1 MSSYFK
7 FISYRPVMTFSLPTG
22 SVLSRQIHSDPSRSA
37 VRSRKSP
44 LKRAACEFRER
55 GRAALSSFL
64 LSTGAFMSRQRK
76 AACVGTLFGFKCV
89 VCCGEFLMPRFELP
103 QQRRYCGG
111 SENRCGRGIMLS
123 MGFFCVVCR
132 QLARHLRLKCNTLNA
147 ADEPHLSIILESTPQ
162 LVFPLEVAPR

>member
-1 MSSYFK
+1 
-7 FISYRPVMTFSLPTG
+7 MTFSLPTG
-22 SVLSRQIHSDPSRSA
+22 SVLSRQIRSDPSRSA
-37 VRSRKSP
+37 ARSRKSP
-44 LKRAACEFRER
+44 LKRAACEFS
-55 GRAALSSFL
+55 RARTSGTYL
-64 LSTGAFMSRQRK
+64 LPLLTGAFMSRRRK
-76 AACVGTLFGFKCV
+76 AACVGTLFGFKCA

-123 MGFFCVVCR
+123 MGFFCVACR

-147 ADEPHLSIILESTPQ
+147 VDEPHLSLILESTPQ